1 MVERQQALRPI
12 GRTLAGCL
20 VLLTPL
26 WLVSGGC
33 ATTNSNLAKAPRG
46 VPGQV
51 VATWSKDVE
60 FLPDRYNNG
69 RLTPALCGHIYLVEN
84 GQAGPKPV
92 TADGSLVVSLYTEQC
107 KTGPDGMPVP
117 LEVWQ
122 ITPECMSRV
131 MTRDGFMGWGYTLN
145 LPWNTYKPDIS
156 TVRLQVQYVPAK
168 DAKDPLPLFSDSPL
182 VALQHPGSTTAA
194 AAQLTARTSPPPA
207 SAPSIA
213 QQATGGRVP
222 APAPPPSASWPETL
236 QANHTQPAAGMPAGP
251 AVPPP
256 SMPAAPDSTQAV
268 VPVSAVM
275 PPAPAPVSAAPAV
288 AQPAARYPQTLPPV
302 TTPTPPPPTPA
313 AAAPVQSA
321 LPMTGT
327 SGSDTSTVDVRSRGN
342 GTAYSAGACSPPQ
355 TLAGAAP
362 PAKVGGDG
370 QWARMPVTEP
380 PSEAAHPANH
390 GEAQPLG
397 PSLDGGGQVPTAA
410 SGATLPPQGPATSP
424 SPPPPPLPQ
433 PPAAPMGDGR
443 APATTIAPAPNAPMG
458 GQMLSMPGSK

>member
-1 MVERQQALRPI
+1 MVQRQQALIPI

-26 WLVSGGC
+26 WLVSSGC
-33 ATTNSNLAKAPRG
+33 ATTNSSLAKAPRG

-107 KTGPDGMPVP
+107 KAGPDGMPIP

-156 TVRLQVQYVPAK
+156 TVRLQVQYVPPK

-182 VALQHPGSTTAA
+182 VALQHPGSTTGAT
-194 AAQLTARTSPPPA
+194 AQVTARTSQPPA
-207 SAPSIA
+207 SVPSIA
-213 QQATGGRVP
+213 QQATGARVP
-222 APAPPPSASWPETL
+222 PPPSGGWQGSL
-236 QANHTQPAAGMPAGP
+236 QANHTQPVGAASPSAALPQPALPP
-251 AVPPP
+251 AT
-256 SMPAAPDSTQAV
+256 DSTQGV

-275 PPAPAPVSAAPAV
+275 PPVPPPVGAPTAV
-288 AQPAARYPQTLPPV
+288 VQPAARYPQTLPPV
-302 TTPTPPPPTPA
+302 TMPA
-313 AAAPVQSA
+313 APPAQPAAGTPVQSA
-321 LPMTGT
+321 LPATNPIAPETPAAGVGSHGSGTG
-327 SGSDTSTVDVRSRGN
+327 
-342 GTAYSAGACSPPQ
+342 YSAGACAPPQ
-355 TLAGAAP
+355 PMAAP
-362 PAKVGGDG
+362 ASPARTGGEN
-370 QWARMPVTEP
+370 QWARMPVNDTTG
-380 PSEAAHPANH
+380 EAGHPANRT
-390 GEAQPLG
+390 EAQPLG
-397 PSLDGGGQVPTAA
+397 PSLDGGPQTSMVP
-410 SGATLPPQGPATSP
+410 SGAPLTPPGPASTTGTQAPTLPP
-424 SPPPPPLPQ
+424 
-433 PPAAPMGDGR
+433 PPAAPALDGR
-443 APATTIAPAPNAPMG
+443 APATSITPVSNGPIG